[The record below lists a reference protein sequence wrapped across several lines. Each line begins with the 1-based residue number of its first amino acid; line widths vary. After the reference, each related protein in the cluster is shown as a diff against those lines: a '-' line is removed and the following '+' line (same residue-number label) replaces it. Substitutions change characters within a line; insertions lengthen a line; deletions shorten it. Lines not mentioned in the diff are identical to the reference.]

1 MSYLKQMNMKSYYYL
16 SLMLCAL
23 SAGVSAQEITKST
36 DVESERTLSAD
47 SIITQDKQLDS
58 LYQSLPEVMITG
70 QRPIV
75 KAEQGKLVYD
85 LPRLIGNLPV
95 DNAYDAVKELPGVTE
110 MNGGLMLAGQGVT
123 VILDGKVTTMSTEQ
137 LYSLLK
143 SIPSSR
149 IEKAEV
155 MYSAPARYQVR
166 GPMINLVLTSGTGKE
181 PSLQG
186 ELYTSYSQ
194 LQYESLAERGSLL
207 YSGRKFSADL
217 LYSYSYSRERRETD
231 KEALHTR
238 ADGSVHQMDMNDI
251 TTSRHNNHQVRLGMD
266 YAFADKHL
274 LSLVYTTAFTD
285 VKPYATVTGAQN
297 SVTDSRSE
305 GQLHNAKLD
314 YQTPFGLKAGAEFT
328 YYHSPGSQ

>member
-155 MYSAPARYQVR
+155 MYNAPARYQVR
-166 GPMINLVLTSGTGKE
+166 GALINITLKQSTGG
-181 PSLQG
+181 PSSWQG
-186 ELYTSYSQ
+186 ELYGKYNQ
-194 LQYESLAERGSLL
+194 KHYEGFNERASLIYNGN
-207 YSGRKFSADL
+207 KFSADF
-217 LYSYSYSRERRETD
+217 LYSHNHGRGYSLTD
-231 KEALHTR
+231 KEAMHSL
-238 ADGSVHQMDMNDI
+238 ADGSVHHI
-251 TTSRHNNHQVRLGMD
+251 TTDEMGR
-266 YAFADKHL
+266 
-274 LSLVYTTAFTD
+274 
-285 VKPYATVTGAQN
+285 
-297 SVTDSRSE
+297 SRSHTHSFRV
-305 GQLHNAKLD
+305 GADYNIAKDHQLSFVYN
-314 YQTPFGLKAGAEFT
+314 
-328 YYHSPGSQ
+328 GSY